1 MREGGKEGRKREG
14 GKEGREREEERGRKR
29 EGKEGEGGSENNCS
43 FNSSLP
49 FLFRFITVVIKCLID
64 ASSGEPNHL
73 LQSHA
78 PSIIKNIII
87 PSCVWRAGR
96 SEILS
101 TTIYFIVFIEQ
112 LVL

>member
-1 MREGGKEGRKREG
+1 MRGRRRGKEEVRIHVVDY
-14 GKEGREREEERGRKR
+14 
-29 EGKEGEGGSENNCS
+29 NFHMF

-49 FLFRFITVVIKCLID
+49 FLFRFISVVIKCLID

-96 SEILS
+96 SEILRNLKVLP
-101 TTIYFIVFIEQ
+101 FILLF
-112 LVL
+112 L